1 MDRRHF
7 LASSALA
14 AAAPLLPA
22 AASSAVA
29 AAPSPGMDMFKR
41 VNFGTDGLGLNAR
54 EYATLLHEAV
64 TARPFPADFYS
75 NGGVIE
81 EIEKAFAERLGK
93 QAAMFVPTGT
103 LANHIAIRKLAGNDR
118 RVLVQAESH
127 LYNDSGDCAEILS
140 GLNLIPLA
148 AGGRMPALDEIK
160 QWVERSA
167 HGRVEMKIG
176 AISIESPVRRLDHQM
191 VPFAELQRISAYAR
205 EQGIRLHL
213 DGARLFNL
221 PQHSG
226 HSARDY
232 AAPFDTVYVS
242 LWKHFNGSTG
252 AILAGDASFIEGLY
266 HTRRMFGGSLPR
278 AWPNVA
284 LVPRYLERY
293 EVDYARA
300 WQSTE
305 RLIAL
310 LEADG
315 RFRVRR
321 IPDGTSRFFLG
332 VTGVAPDVFSQ
343 RIASANVYLPQAI
356 PDTGEFPIDVN
367 ATILR
372 MTPDALARAFTGAIG

>member
-1 MDRRHF
+1 
-7 LASSALA
+7 
-14 AAAPLLPA
+14 
-22 AASSAVA
+22 
-29 AAPSPGMDMFKR
+29 
-41 VNFGTDGLGLNAR
+41 
-54 EYATLLHEAV
+54 
-64 TARPFPADFYS
+64 
-75 NGGVIE
+75 
-81 EIEKAFAERLGK
+81 
-93 QAAMFVPTGT
+93 
-103 LANHIAIRKLAGNDR
+103 
-118 RVLVQAESH
+118 
-127 LYNDSGDCAEILS
+127 
-140 GLNLIPLA
+140 
-148 AGGRMPALDEIK
+148 
-160 QWVERSA
+160 
-167 HGRVEMKIG
+167 
-176 AISIESPVRRLDHQM
+176 
-191 VPFAELQRISAYAR
+191 
-205 EQGIRLHL
+205 
-213 DGARLFNL
+213 
-221 PQHSG
+221 
-226 HSARDY
+226 
-232 AAPFDTVYVS
+232 
-242 LWKHFNGSTG
+242 
-252 AILAGDASFIEGLY
+252 
-266 HTRRMFGGSLPR
+266 MFGGSLPR

>member
-148 AGGRMPALDEIK
+148 AGGRMPALDEIE

-191 VPFAELQRISAYAR
+191 VPFAELQRISVYAR

-226 HSARDY
+226 HSVRDY
-232 AAPFDTVYVS
+232 AALFDTVYVS